1 VSQPSSSHPGAARID
16 RWLFAARLFKSRSL
30 AAQAVAGGRVHV
42 NGERVKAAHEVS
54 PGDQVTFVRATVE
67 FECRVALIPLR
78 RGPAPEAARAYQESA
93 ASVARMAEFRARMKL
108 AAGLTPRPP
117 ERPGKHDR
125 ALLRR
130 LRGRG

>member
-16 RWLFAARLFKSRSL
+16 RWLFAARLFKSRAL
-30 AAQAVAGGRVHV
+30 AAEAVAGGRVHV
-42 NGERVKAAHEVS
+42 NGERVKAAHEIRA
-54 PGDQVTFVRATVE
+54 GDQVTFVRSTVA

-78 RGPAPEAARAYQESA
+78 RGPAPEAARAYEESA
-93 ASVARMAEFRARMKL
+93 ASVARTAEFRIRMKL
-108 AAGLTPRPP
+108 AAGLAPRPP

-130 LRGRG
+130 MRGRG